1 MKYLIGV
8 IVLAL
13 LGYIVVNFDT
23 LKEPHGGFIK
33 GAETLTNNKPV
44 EYEMKGFPSNLG
56 GGILGGSTDPYQK
69 LEEEKDKRAYWQ

>member
-1 MKYLIGV
+1 MKYVIGV
-8 IVLAL
+8 IVLAI

-23 LKEPHGGFIK
+23 LKKPHSGFIK

-56 GGILGGSTDPYQK
+56 GGILGGSNPYQK
-69 LEEEKDKRAYWQ
+69 PEESKDKKSYW